1 MGGALFTAA
10 HDHHQNGLFHVV
22 GKTIPATFAL
32 KHRQPVIAKVWHA
45 LHFKCLPGIEQKIDM
60 KKR

>member
-45 LHFKCLPGIEQKIDM
+45 LHLNAYLE
-60 KKR
+60 